1 MAILD
6 KIQEHVIGV
15 SVTAVFAILSVAL
28 TWNWESFV
36 DAYIQ
41 PQIQQSFERDGY
53 FREEIKNG
61 QFVVTDDNEFAKN
74 EIIPSDKLENLKN
87 NSFASKKSVLDSRD
101 NIADIESGINKRL
114 DSLVNENSKLKQRLD
129 ELAKENSDLRSYLN
143 VIASK
148 KLKVE
153 LFVSERDAD
162 KGKIVLNLRNPIIST
177 TLENNSAYKVYGTN
191 GDYER
196 LTTKIEVLTHSERS
210 RNAFIGRV
218 HQDDYHDLFDGA
230 TSGARYA
237 YITLK

>member
-1 MAILD
+1 MAIWD
-6 KIQEHVIGV
+6 KVQENLIGV
-15 SVTAVFAILSVAL
+15 SVTALFTTLGVVFA
-28 TWNWESFV
+28 WNWESFV
-36 DAYIQ
+36 EAYVQ

-74 EIIPSDKLENLKN
+74 EVIPSDKLESLKKDV
-87 NSFASKKSVLDSRD
+87 FASKKSVLDSID
-101 NIADIESGINKRL
+101 DAKDIENRLSTRL
-114 DSLVNENSKLKQRLD
+114 DDLVNENSRLQERLG
-129 ELAKENSDLRSYLN
+129 ELEKENSKLRNYLD

-162 KGKIVLNLRNPIIST
+162 KGKIVLNLYNPIISKA
-177 TLENNSAYKVYGTN
+177 LENNSTYKVYGSN

-196 LTTKIEVLTHSERS
+196 LTTRIEISTHSERS
-210 RNAFIGRV
+210 KNAAIGRV

-230 TSGARYA
+230 TSGARFA
-237 YITLK
+237 YIALK

>member
-1 MAILD
+1 MAIWD
-6 KIQEHVIGV
+6 KVQEHLIGV
-15 SVTAVFAILSVAL
+15 SVATIFTVLGVLIA
-28 TWNWESFV
+28 WNWESFV
-36 DAYIQ
+36 EAYIQ

-74 EIIPSDKLENLKN
+74 EVIPSDKLESLKKDV
-87 NSFASKKSVLDSRD
+87 FASKKSVIDSINNNKD
-101 NIADIESGINKRL
+101 FESRLNKRL
-114 DSLVNENSKLKQRLD
+114 DDLVDENEKLQARLG
-129 ELAKENSDLRSYLN
+129 ELEKENNELRNYLD

-162 KGKIVLNLRNPIIST
+162 KGKIVLNLYNPIIST
-177 TLENNSAYKVYGTN
+177 ALENNSTYKVYGSS

-196 LTTKIEVLTHSERS
+196 LTTRIEVSTHSERS
-210 RNAFIGRV
+210 QNAAIGRV

-230 TSGARYA
+230 TSGARFA
-237 YITLK
+237 YIALK

>member
-1 MAILD
+1 MAIWD

-15 SVTAVFAILSVAL
+15 FVTAVFAILSVVLA
-28 TWNWESFV
+28 WNWESFV
-36 DAYIQ
+36 GVYIQ

-87 NSFASKKSVLDSRD
+87 DVFASKKSVLDSRD
-101 NIADIESGINKRL
+101 NITDIESTINKRL
-114 DSLVNENSKLKQRLD
+114 DSLFNENSKLQQRLD
-129 ELAKENSDLRSYLN
+129 ELEKENHDLRSYLN

-177 TLENNSAYKVYGTN
+177 ALENNSTYKVYGAN

-196 LTTKIEVLTHSERS
+196 LTTRIEVLTHNERS
-210 RNAFIGRV
+210 KNAVIGRV

-237 YITLK
+237 YIALK

>member
-1 MAILD
+1 MTIWN
-6 KIQEHVIGV
+6 KIQEHLIGV
-15 SVTAVFAILSVAL
+15 SVTAIFTILSAL
-28 TWNWESFV
+28 LLWNWESFV
-36 DAYIQ
+36 EAYIQ

-74 EIIPSDKLENLKN
+74 EVIPSDKLESLKKDV
-87 NSFASKKSVLDSRD
+87 FASKKSVKESIS
-101 NIADIESGINKRL
+101 NAKDIENGLNKRL
-114 DSLVNENSKLKQRLD
+114 DGLVDENEKLQARLG
-129 ELAKENSDLRSYLN
+129 ELEKENKELRNYLD

-162 KGKIVLNLRNPIIST
+162 KGKIVLNLYNPIIST
-177 TLENNSAYKVYGTN
+177 ALENNSSYKVYGSN

-196 LTTKIEVLTHSERS
+196 LTTRIEVSTHSERS
-210 RNAFIGRV
+210 KDAAIGRV

-230 TSGARYA
+230 TSGARFA
-237 YITLK
+237 YIALK

>member
-1 MAILD
+1 MAFWD

-15 SVTAVFAILSVAL
+15 FITVFLAILSVVLA
-28 TWNWESFV
+28 WNWESFV

-87 NSFASKKSVLDSRD
+87 DAFASKKSVLDSRD
-101 NIADIESGINKRL
+101 NISDIESVINKRL
-114 DSLVNENSKLKQRLD
+114 DSLFNENSKLIQRLS
-129 ELAKENSDLRSYLN
+129 ELEKENNDLRSYLN

-162 KGKIVLNLRNPIIST
+162 KGKIVLNLRNSIIST
-177 TLENNSAYKVYGTN
+177 ALENNSNYKVYGAN

-196 LTTKIEVLTHSERS
+196 LTTRIEVLTHSERS
-210 RNAFIGRV
+210 KNAVIGRV

-237 YITLK
+237 YIALK